1 MIKLHSLDKHLDIFN
16 GLISSQKTDHRIE
29 ISKLEQGVSL
39 FRNNTRLFNTHNA
52 LVMFEKD
59 YSPVLYVP
67 KSDIFKRHFLPS
79 LNRSFCPYKGDA
91 NYWSLNVNDEIVI
104 DAVWEY
110 ATPNK
115 NVMAIEDHVAFAN
128 NQSEG
133 AYFFYEI

>member
-1 MIKLHSLDKHLDIFN
+1 MIKLHSLDKHPDIFS
-16 GLISSQKTDHRIE
+16 GLISNLKASGRIN
-29 ISKLEQGVSL
+29 ISKLGHGVSF

-59 YSPVLYVP
+59 YSPVMYVP
-67 KSDIFKRHFLPS
+67 KSDVFKRHFLPS
-79 LNRSFCPYKGDA
+79 SNSSFCPYKGNA

-110 ATPNK
+110 STPISD
-115 NVMAIEDHVAFAN
+115 VGVIEDHVAFAN